1 MAYKVK
7 TEKFNGPLDLL
18 LRLIEQEDLN
28 ITEISLAQVTEQY
41 IEYLNKFTEIEAEEL
56 ADFLVIA
63 GRLLLLKSRALLPYL
78 ETEMEEE
85 SLEAQLK
92 LYKEFLE
99 ASKKIEAMLKQE
111 RFTFSRTRPPAKT
124 EIEFSPPPDLSTSD
138 LKNCILTVLK
148 RLDPLV
154 KLPRQMME
162 KTISLQ
168 QKILELKD
176 ILAVQK
182 NFKFDRLI
190 SNSKNRTEIIMNF
203 LAILELLK
211 QRHLKVKQHGTFNDI
226 IIEKV

>member
-1 MAYKVK
+1 MAYKVIS
-7 TEKFNGPLDLL
+7 EKFNGPLDLL
-18 LRLIEQEDLN
+18 LQLIEKADLN

-41 IEYLNKFTEIEAEEL
+41 VEYLEQLVEIEPEEL

-78 ETEMEEE
+78 ETEIEEE
-85 SLEAQLK
+85 SLETQLK
-92 LYKEFLE
+92 LYKEFIE

-111 RFTFSRTRPPAKT
+111 RFSFSRTRPPAKT
-124 EIEFSPPPDLSTSD
+124 EIEFSPPPNLVVGD
-138 LKNCILTVLK
+138 LKNCFLVVLK
-148 RLDPLV
+148 KLDPLV

-176 ILAVQK
+176 IISSQK
-182 NFKFDRLI
+182 NIKFHNLI
-190 SNSKNRTEIIMNF
+190 SNAQNRTEIIINF

-211 QRHLKVKQHGTFNDI
+211 QRHLTVKQHGTFNDI
-226 IIEKV
+226 LIERL

>member
-1 MAYKVK
+1 
-7 TEKFNGPLDLL
+7 LQ
-18 LRLIEQEDLN
+18 LIEKDDLN

-41 IEYLNKFTEIEAEEL
+41 IEYLDKLTEVEAEEL

-78 ETEMEEE
+78 ETEIEEE
-85 SLEAQLK
+85 SLETQLK
-92 LYKEFLE
+92 LYKEFIE
-99 ASKKIEAMLKQE
+99 ASKKIDEIIKLG
-111 RFTFSRTRPPAKT
+111 RFSFSRTRPPAKT
-124 EIEFSPPPDLSTSD
+124 EIEFSPPPNVNVES
-138 LKNCILTVLK
+138 LKNCFLVVLK

-176 ILAVQK
+176 IIAGQK
-182 NFKFDRLI
+182 NIKFHHLI
-190 SNSKNRTEIIMNF
+190 SNSQNRTEIIINF

-211 QRHLKVKQHGTFNDI
+211 QRHLTVKQQGSFNDI
-226 IIEKV
+226 LIERI